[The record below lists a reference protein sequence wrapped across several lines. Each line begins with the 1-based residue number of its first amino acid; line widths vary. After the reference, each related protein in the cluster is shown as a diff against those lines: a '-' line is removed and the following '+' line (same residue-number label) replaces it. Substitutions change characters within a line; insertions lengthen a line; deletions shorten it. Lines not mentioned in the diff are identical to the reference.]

1 MNQFIPRPNQADI
14 LNYTRGYMGV
24 AAVPGSGKT
33 WTLSVLASKLIA
45 EGYLQEE
52 QEILIVT
59 LVNSA
64 VDNFSKRIGSF
75 VESYG
80 LLPQIG
86 YHVRTLHGL
95 AHDIVRERP
104 GLVGLADDFRI
115 IDERLGESIRK
126 EVTISWLKANPLF
139 LDDYLKVGDGT
150 DENRLN
156 WIRREKLP
164 DLVNDIAMA
173 FIRYSKDL
181 QLTPAQLRVRLD
193 EVPISLPLAEMGLEI
208 YEGYQRALTYRGAV
222 DFDDLIRLALQAL
235 QLDGDFLQRLKHRW
249 PYILEDE
256 AQDSSL
262 LQQSILEL
270 LAGEGGN
277 WVRVGDPNQ
286 AIFETFTTAN
296 PQYLRDFI
304 RNQAD
309 YPQSLPNSGR
319 SSLSII
325 HLANHLIQWTNE
337 AHPVVEVRNALSDP
351 KIQPTPP
358 GDPQPNPEDKPEEVH
373 LVRNDYSPQQELD
386 VVAKSVH
393 QWLEDNPDKTVAV
406 LVPRNTRGF
415 LLVDKLKQRG
425 LDPVDSLLRSSSTT
439 RLAAG
444 ALANIL
450 QYLSDPKSAKRLAT
464 VYKVWRRED
473 REDEEKSE
481 SIRII
486 SGLIQKIPRVEDFV
500 YPGIGTNWLME
511 LEANGVEPEA
521 IEHLAAFRQVVQRW
535 QGTVLLPV
543 DQMVLTIAQDLF
555 KNTTELA
562 IAHKLAILLGQV
574 IRERSDWRL
583 PEFTEELS
591 VIAKNERRFIG
602 FSEDDSGFDPEA
614 YPGRVVVATMH
625 KAKGLEWDRVY
636 LMSVNNY
643 DFPSAQL
650 YDSYISEKWFVRDS
664 LNLQA
669 EALAQLESI
678 FMENTFGWYEEGSAT
693 EQSRLDY
700 VRERLRLLYV
710 GITRAKQELVITW
723 NNGRKGD
730 STQALPF
737 TALETYAKEYGYGDE
752 G

>member
-1 MNQFIPRPNQADI
+1 MTEFNPRPNQAEI
-14 LNYTRGYMGV
+14 LAYTGGYMGV

-45 EGYLQEE
+45 EGFLKDD

-75 VESYG
+75 VEAYG

-126 EVTISWLKANPLF
+126 EVVNAWLKANPF
-139 LDDYLKVGDGT
+139 SFDGYLKDNGAE
-150 DENRLN
+150 ENRLN

-164 DLVNDIAMA
+164 DLANEIAMA
-173 FIRYSKDL
+173 YIRFAKDN
-181 QLTPAQLRVRLD
+181 QFTPAQLSARLD
-193 EVPISLPLAEMGLEI
+193 EVPVPLPLAEMGQEI
-208 YEGYQRALTYRGAV
+208 YEGYQRALAYRGAV

-235 QLDGDFLQRLKHRW
+235 TLDAGFLDRLRYRW

-262 LQQSILEL
+262 LQQNILEL
-270 LAGEGGN
+270 LAGKGGN

-304 RNQAD
+304 ANKAD
-309 YPQSLPNSGR
+309 YPQSLPHSGR

-325 HLANHLIQWTNE
+325 NLANFLIHWTNE
-337 AHPVVEVRNALSDP
+337 AHPVQGVRDALSTP
-351 KIQPTPP
+351 AIQPTPP
-358 GDPQPNPEDKPEEVH
+358 GDPQPNPPDQPEEVH
-373 LVRNDYSPQQELD
+373 LVGEGFSPGQELE
-386 VVAKSVH
+386 VVADSVIR
-393 QWLEDNPDKTVAV
+393 WLAQNPERTVAV
-406 LVPRNTRGF
+406 LAPRNTRGF
-415 LLVDKLKQRG
+415 QLVDVLRRQG
-425 LDPVDSLLRSSSTT
+425 IEPVDSLLRSSSTT
-439 RLAAG
+439 RMAAG

-450 QYLSDPKSAKRLAT
+450 QYLSDPKSSRRLAT
-464 VYKVWRRED
+464 VYKVWRRDERD
-473 REDEEKSE
+473 DEEKSE
-481 SIRII
+481 SIRVI
-486 SGLIQKIPRVEDFV
+486 SGMIQKLVRVEDYIHPRAGV
-500 YPGIGTNWLME
+500 DWLLE
-511 LEANGVEPEA
+511 LENSGVEPTV
-521 IEHLAAFRQVVQRW
+521 IDHLRHFRQVIQRW

-555 KNTTELA
+555 RNTTELA
-562 IAHKLAILLGQV
+562 IAHKLALLLGQA
-574 IRERSDWRL
+574 IRDHTDWHL

-602 FSEDDSGFDPEA
+602 FSDEDTGFDPEA

-643 DFPSAQL
+643 DFPSAQI
-650 YDSYISEKWFVRDS
+650 YDEYISEKWFVRDS

-669 EALAQLESI
+669 EALAQLESV
-678 FMENTFGWYEEGSAT
+678 FMQNQFGWYEEGQAT
-693 EQSRLDY
+693 ENSRLDY

-710 GITRAKQELVITW
+710 GITRAKQELVVTW
-723 NNGRKGD
+723 NNGRRGE

-737 TALETYAKEYGYGDE
+737 VAMQTFAREQGYGDQ

>member
-1 MNQFIPRPNQADI
+1 MSQFIPRPNQAEI
-14 LNYTRGYMGV
+14 LNYTGGYMGV

-33 WTLSVLASKLIA
+33 WTLSVLASRLIA
-45 EGYLQEE
+45 EGYLQDQ

-64 VDNFSKRIGSF
+64 VDNFSRRIGTF
-75 VESYG
+75 VEEYG
-80 LLPQIG
+80 LLPQVG

-126 EVTISWLKANPLF
+126 EVVLAWLKANPF
-139 LDDYLKVGDGT
+139 YLDAYLKQSNGD

-164 DLVNDIAMA
+164 DMANEVAMA
-173 FIRYSKDL
+173 SIRYAKDH
-181 QLTPAQLRVRLD
+181 QFTPGQLRARLD
-193 EVPISLPLAEMGLEI
+193 EVPVPLVLAEMGLEI

-235 QLDGDFLQRLKHRW
+235 QLDSAFLERLRYRW
-249 PYILEDE
+249 PYVLEDE

-270 LAGEGGN
+270 LAGKGGN

-296 PQYLRDFI
+296 PQHLRDFI
-304 RNQAD
+304 ANKAD
-309 YPQSLPNSGR
+309 FPQSLPHSGR
-319 SSLSII
+319 SSRSII
-325 HLANHLIQWTNE
+325 DLANYLIHWTNE
-337 AHPVVEVRNALSDP
+337 AHPVTEVRDALSP
-351 KIQPTPP
+351 PFIQPTPQ
-358 GDPQPNPEDKPEEVH
+358 GDPQPNPQDLPEEIH
-373 LVRNDYSPQQELD
+373 LVGTDFTPGQELE
-386 VVAKSVH
+386 VVANSVIA
-393 QWLEDNPDKTVAV
+393 WLEENPEKTVAV
-406 LVPRNTRGF
+406 LAPRNTRGF
-415 LLVDKLKQRG
+415 QLVDILRKRG
-425 LDPVDSLLRSSSTT
+425 IDPVDSLLRSSSTT

-450 QYLSDPKSAKRLAT
+450 QYLSDPKSARRLAT
-464 VYKVWRRED
+464 VYKVWRRGE

-481 SIRII
+481 SIRVI
-486 SGLIQKIPRVEDFV
+486 SGLIQKMSRVEDFIS
-500 YPGIGTNWLME
+500 PRTGADWLAE
-511 LEANGVEPEA
+511 LENNGTDPEV
-521 IEHLAAFRQVVQRW
+521 IEHLRDFQEVILRW
-535 QGTVLLPV
+535 QGTVLLPA

-555 KNTTELA
+555 RNTTELA
-562 IAHKLAILLGQV
+562 IAHKLALLLGQK
-574 IRERSDWRL
+574 IRDRSDWHL
-583 PEFTEELS
+583 PDFTEELS

-602 FSEDDSGFDPEA
+602 FSEEDSGFDPEA

-650 YDSYISEKWFVRDS
+650 YDDYISEKWFIRDS

-669 EALAQLESI
+669 EALAQLENVFSSYG
-678 FMENTFGWYEEGSAT
+678 FGWYEEGRAT
-693 EQSRLDY
+693 ELSRLDY
-700 VRERLRLLYV
+700 VKERLRLLYV
-710 GITRAKQELVITW
+710 GVTRAKQELIMTW
-723 NNGRKGD
+723 NTGRRGE

-737 TALETYAKEYGYGDE
+737 VALQTFAKEQGYGNE

>member
-1 MNQFIPRPNQADI
+1 MTQFVPRPNQADI
-14 LNYTRGYMGV
+14 LNYTHGYMGV

-45 EGYLQEE
+45 EGYLKDE

-64 VDNFSKRIGSF
+64 VDNFSKRIGSI
-75 VESYG
+75 VEGYG

-95 AHDIVRERP
+95 AHEIVRDRP

-126 EVTISWLKANPLF
+126 EVALSWLKANPFF
-139 LDDYLKVGDGT
+139 LDNYLKVGEGE

-156 WIRREKLP
+156 WMRREKLP
-164 DLVNDIAMA
+164 DLVNEIAMA
-173 FIRYSKDL
+173 YIRSAKDN
-181 QLTPAQLRVRLD
+181 QLTPAQLRIRLD
-193 EVPISLPLAEMGLEI
+193 EVPVPLPLAEMGLEI
-208 YEGYQRALTYRGAV
+208 YEGYQRSLTYRGAV
-222 DFDDLIRLALQAL
+222 DFDDLIRLALEAL
-235 QLDGDFLQRLKHRW
+235 QLDSGFLQRLRDRW

-262 LQQSILEL
+262 LQQNILEL
-270 LAGEGGN
+270 LAGKGGN

-286 AIFETFTTAN
+286 AIFETFTTAS
-296 PQYLRDFI
+296 PHYLRDFI
-304 RNQAD
+304 ASKAD
-309 YPQSLPNSGR
+309 FPQSLPHSGR
-319 SSLSII
+319 SSKSII
-325 HLANHLIQWTNE
+325 QLANHLIRWTNE
-337 AHPVVEVRNALSDP
+337 SHPVEEVRDALSEP
-351 KIQPTPP
+351 EIQPTPP
-358 GDPQPNPEDKPEEVH
+358 GDPQPNPEDLPEEVH
-373 LVRNDYSPQQELD
+373 LVGMDFSPQQELEF
-386 VVAKSVH
+386 VVDSVYE
-393 QWLEDNPDKTVAV
+393 WLKLNDKKTVAV
-406 LVPRNTRGF
+406 LAPRNTRGF
-415 LLVDKLKQRG
+415 QLVDLLKQKG

-444 ALANIL
+444 AIANIL

-473 REDEEKSE
+473 RDDEEKSE
-481 SIRII
+481 WVRII
-486 SGLIQKIPRVEDFV
+486 SGMIQKIPRVED
-500 YPGIGTNWLME
+500 YIHPRIGSDWLIE
-511 LEANGVEPEA
+511 LESGGIDEA
-521 IEHLAAFRQVVQRW
+521 VIEHLADFRKVVQRW

-555 KNTTELA
+555 KNSTELA
-562 IAHKLAILLGQV
+562 IAHKLALVLGQL
-574 IRERSDWRL
+574 IRDRSDWRL
-583 PEFTEELS
+583 PEFTEELA

-602 FSEDDSGFDPEA
+602 FSEEDTGFDPAA

-636 LMSVNNY
+636 LMSLNNY
-643 DFPSAQL
+643 DFPSAQRF
-650 YDSYISEKWFVRDS
+650 DDYISEKWFVRDD

-669 EALAQLESI
+669 EALAQMESV
-678 FMENTFGWYEEGSAT
+678 FLKNTFDWYSEGAAT

-710 GITRAKQELVITW
+710 GITRAKRELVMTW
-723 NNGRKGD
+723 NTGRRGE
-730 STQALPF
+730 STQSLPF
-737 TALETYAKEYGYGDE
+737 VALQAFAKEHGYGNED
-752 G
+752 

>member
-1 MNQFIPRPNQADI
+1 MSQFIPRPNQEEI
-14 LNYTRGYMGV
+14 LKYTGGYMGV

-45 EGYLQEE
+45 EGYIQDE

-64 VDNFSKRIGSF
+64 VDNFSKRIGTF
-75 VESYG
+75 VENYG

-126 EVTISWLKANPLF
+126 EVVLSWLKANPF
-139 LDDYLKVGDGT
+139 YLDPYLRQGDGD

-156 WIRREKLP
+156 WIRRERLP
-164 DLVNDIAMA
+164 ELVNDIAMA
-173 FIRYSKDL
+173 SIRYAKDN
-181 QLTPAQLRVRLD
+181 QFTPAQLRARLD
-193 EVPISLPLAEMGLEI
+193 EVSVPLPLAEMGQEI

-235 QLDGDFLQRLKHRW
+235 RLDSAFLDRLRFRW

-262 LQQSILEL
+262 LQQGILEL
-270 LAGEGGN
+270 LAGQGGN

-304 RNQAD
+304 AYKAD
-309 YPQSLPNSGR
+309 FPQSLPHSGR
-319 SSLSII
+319 SSQSII
-325 HLANHLIQWTNE
+325 RLANFLIHWTNE
-337 AHPVVEVRNALSDP
+337 AHPVPEVRDALSPPD
-351 KIQPTPP
+351 IQVTPP
-358 GDPQPNPEDKPEEVH
+358 GDPQPNPLDLPEEIH
-373 LVRNDYSPQQELD
+373 LLGTDFTPGGELEI
-386 VVAKSVH
+386 VANSVIA
-393 QWLEDNPDKTVAV
+393 WLEENPEKTVAV
-406 LVPRNTRGF
+406 LAPRNTRGF
-415 LLVDKLKQRG
+415 QLVDLLRKQG
-425 LDPVDSLLRSSSTT
+425 VDPVDSLLRSSSTT

-450 QYLSDPKSAKRLAT
+450 QYLSDPKSARRLAT
-464 VYKVWRRED
+464 VYKVWRRDERD
-473 REDEEKSE
+473 DEEKSE
-481 SIRII
+481 SIRQI
-486 SGLIQKIPRVEDFV
+486 SGMIQKMPRVEDFI
-500 YPGIGTNWLME
+500 YPNGGSDWLGE
-511 LEANGVEPEA
+511 LENNGVDLA
-521 IEHLAAFRQVVQRW
+521 VIDHLEIFRQLIRRW

-555 KNTTELA
+555 RNTTELA

-574 IRERSDWRL
+574 MRERSEWHL

-602 FSEDDSGFDPEA
+602 FSEEDTGFDPEA

-643 DFPSAQL
+643 DFPSAQI
-650 YDSYISEKWFVRDS
+650 YDDYISEKWFIRDS

-669 EALAQLESI
+669 EVLAQLEQVFSKD
-678 FMENTFGWYEEGSAT
+678 EFGWYEEGQAT
-693 EQSRLDY
+693 QLSRLDY
-700 VRERLRLLYV
+700 VKERLRLLYV

-723 NNGRKGD
+723 NTGRRGE

-737 TALETYAKEYGYGDE
+737 VALQVFAKEQGYGNQ